1 MIGNNLWLV
10 EEFKKEMMQ
19 IFELTNLG
27 LMIYFLG
34 MEIKQHC
41 NRIFIR
47 QKKYVREILK
57 KFHMENCMASTTPI
71 NPKKRWNKE
80 DWTEQIDEGNF
91 RSIIGYLM
99 YLTSI
104 RLNILFFASILSKFL
119 NWSTEMHFQ
128 AAKRIE
134 RYIKYAIEYGV
145 KFNKCETFKLYGF
158 SDNH

>member
-19 IFELTNLG
+19 IFELTDLG

-57 KFHMENCMASTTPI
+57 KFHMENCKASTTPI
-71 NPKKRWNKE
+71 NPKKR
-80 DWTEQIDEGNF
+80 
-91 RSIIGYLM
+91 
-99 YLTSI
+99 
-104 RLNILFFASILSKFL
+104 
-119 NWSTEMHFQ
+119 
-128 AAKRIE
+128 
-134 RYIKYAIEYGV
+134 
-145 KFNKCETFKLYGF
+145 
-158 SDNH
+158 